1 MDNQL
6 NIKEKLIKKNSY
18 FKKDPI
24 IKKTINLTSL
34 DKLKI
39 YHNSNILKNNND
51 NKNIDNA
58 LSTKNNQIENVNI
71 YEQKKIKQKMKG
83 EAIHKR
89 KIIDYIILNKKNYNS
104 VNIKNKQ
111 TETKENNF
119 INNIYKENYENKKKL
134 EELINDYS
142 LKKKMIDDTSK
153 YNSTNNTIQDNYTN
167 KEIKNNIIDSNY
179 NSELNSVKKE
189 INQESEENNNNIT
202 NDLDIANYQKK
213 RPFYALDCKIY
224 YKNKNIEKNTPFKN
238 KIIKNKASFSKKI
251 NISKNNSIYSENTFG
266 IKNRNS
272 FRIAPINLAYKNV
285 YNTNANNES
294 DNNLSI
300 NNDNKL
306 YIKIG
311 RNKKNINNKKN
322 DANTNENNEKEKKEN
337 ILYQNFIKSEN
348 KLKKNKNDE
357 IQTFRKIDSYPM
369 NINLNDDIIIKNSR
383 NTKKGI
389 NRKHR
394 SFNKHSF
401 NFLVNQTNRN
411 KELSLSFTRRYKSKK
426 QFINSNSNNDVIN
439 NDSLSYS
446 NYYNETDNGDQES
459 NKSSSIMYYNN
470 NLHSDKRYHFE
481 KDKNYR
487 INSSHKIMNS
497 NDNLLIKNT
506 IFKDINSNENKR
518 PYYNR
523 IISDNYIEFT
533 PTSMPN
539 ANDYTLKNNNNED
552 KNFIFKISHKK
563 NGVLMPN
570 KGKITQMKMN
580 DPQYKFSHSKISSSH
595 SSLGSKNNI
604 NSNKILEK
612 EKNNSSSDASF
623 PSAGGNFY
631 SFINLELLYFL
642 EEKMRNTV
650 EKIKNYEKCSEECHQ
665 YINYYF
671 MHNFYIEELRVFK
684 INQNREFM
692 INYLKMELLCY
703 FLLYTISLGDKFKE
717 AKILL
722 KAIFEILYNN
732 FLIFIS
738 LIISQ
743 NQKKESNIINVLN
756 KIINDNIDKN
766 NLNKILFDINN
777 LDENKYIEIILSNS
791 KSIDDYYKMIIN
803 NIYINNLSQENNY
816 KFLDYINI
824 NPNELDKNKIEKI
837 IESFFVESY
846 QSLSNFNF
854 DIYNKFYYSF
864 LCPIEFEDKKN
875 KNNNSNNNDNKND
888 NNNSDINFNNDNI
901 LEEKNNNKME
911 KEKEKEKKYLLP
923 EIKNKTYSLILDLD
937 ETIIYAQR
945 SFNYKFRKNEN
956 NINKKRII
964 LRPCL
969 QEFLCDMKPLF
980 ELIVFS
986 SGTPDYVDPIIKIIE
1001 KNEKFFDHV
1010 LYRHHISLDDE
1021 GNNVKNLDL
1030 IGRDLKKTIIID
1042 DIPRYFHLQKR
1053 NGINIKPFCGNILS
1067 DTKTLKT
1074 LNNVL
1079 KIIRADAEET
1089 EDIRISLEKYK
1100 HLLYPNVINDIAE

>member
-6 NIKEKLIKKNSY
+6 KIKEKIIKKY
-18 FKKDPI
+18 PFYKKDPI

-39 YHNSNILKNNND
+39 YQNSVITKNNNYNNNAD
-51 NKNIDNA
+51 NLLNINN
-58 LSTKNNQIENVNI
+58 NNQKEKENVNI
-71 YEQKKIKQKMKG
+71 YKQKKIKQKMPG
-83 EAIHKR
+83 ETIHKR

-104 VNIKNKQ
+104 INSINIKNKQ
-111 TETKENNF
+111 SETKENNY
-119 INNIYKENYENKKKL
+119 INNIYKENFENKKKL

-153 YNSTNNTIQDNYTN
+153 YNSTNNTVQDNYTN
-167 KEIKNNIIDSNY
+167 KENKNNIIDSNY

-189 INQESEENNNNIT
+189 LNQESEEDNTNLTKDLNIP
-202 NDLDIANYQKK
+202 NYHKK

-224 YKNKNIEKNTPFKN
+224 YKNKNIEKNTPFKH
-238 KIIKNKASFSKKI
+238 KMIKSKPSFTKEL
-251 NISKNNSIYSENTFG
+251 NISKNNSIYTENTLG
-266 IKNRNS
+266 VKNRNS
-272 FRIAPINLAYKNV
+272 FRIAPINLTYKKAYRT
-285 YNTNANNES
+285 NTNNES

-300 NNDNKL
+300 NNDNNKL

-311 RNKKNINNKKN
+311 RNINNKYN
-322 DANTNENNEKEKKEN
+322 DTNTTENDEKEKDKNDN
-337 ILYQNFIKSEN
+337 IIFQNYLKYDKN
-348 KLKKNKNDE
+348 LKKNKNNYNDDIE
-357 IQTFRKIDSYPM
+357 TLRKMDAYKM
-369 NINLNDDIIIKNSR
+369 NINLNDDINVKNSR
-383 NTKKGI
+383 NAKKGI

-394 SFNKHSF
+394 SFNKNSF
-401 NFLVNQTNRN
+401 NFLVSQTNRN
-411 KELSLSFTRRYKSKK
+411 KELSLSFNRRYKSKK
-426 QFINSNSNNDVIN
+426 PYINSNNDLIT

-470 NLHSDKRYHFE
+470 NIQTDKRYHFE
-481 KDKNYR
+481 KDKNYQ
-487 INSSHKIMNS
+487 INSSHKIIP

-506 IFKDINSNENKR
+506 IFKKINNNENKK

-533 PTSMPN
+533 PTSISN
-539 ANDYTLKNNNNED
+539 TNENSLKNNNNDDD
-552 KNFIFKISHKK
+552 KNYIFKISHKK

-570 KGKITQMKMN
+570 KGKIAQMKMN
-580 DPQYKFSHSKISSSH
+580 DPQYKLSHSKIGSLN
-595 SSLGSKNNI
+595 SLGSKNNV
-604 NSNKILEK
+604 LEK
-612 EKNNSSSDASF
+612 EINNSPEASL

-703 FLLYTISLGDKFKE
+703 FLLYNISHGDKFKE

-743 NQKKESNIINVLN
+743 NQKKDSNVINVLN
-756 KIINDNIDKN
+756 KIINDNIDKD

-777 LDENKYIEIILSNS
+777 LDENKYIEIILSSS
-791 KSIDDYYKMIIN
+791 KSIDNYYKMIIN
-803 NIYINNLSQENNY
+803 NIYINNINQENNY
-816 KFLDYINI
+816 KFLDYINT

-846 QSLSNFNF
+846 QSLSNYNF
-854 DIYNKFYYSF
+854 DIFNKFYYSF
-864 LCPIEFEDKKN
+864 LCTNETEEKN
-875 KNNNSNNNDNKND
+875 DKNNKD
-888 NNNSDINFNNDNI
+888 NNNENKNENNKDININNDNI
-901 LEEKNNNKME
+901 LEENKKNKI
-911 KEKEKEKKYLLP
+911 EKEKEKKYLLP
-923 EIKNKTYSLILDLD
+923 EIKDKTFSLILDLD

-945 SFNYKFRKNEN
+945 SFNYKFRKSEN

-969 QEFLCDMKPLF
+969 QEFLHDMKPLF
-980 ELIVFS
+980 ELIIFS

-1030 IGRDLKKTIIID
+1030 IGRDLKKIIIID

-1079 KIIRADAEET
+1079 KVIRADAEET

-1100 HLLYPNVINDIAE
+1100 HLLYPNVINNIEE